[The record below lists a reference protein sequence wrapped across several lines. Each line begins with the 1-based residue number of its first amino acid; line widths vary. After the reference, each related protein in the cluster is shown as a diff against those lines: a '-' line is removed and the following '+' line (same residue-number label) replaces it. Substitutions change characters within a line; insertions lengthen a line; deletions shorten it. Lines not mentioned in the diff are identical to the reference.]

1 MVVSQSKTKQPS
13 GCFFIIYIFKSNK
26 MALSKTSCCR
36 CVGEITF
43 MIKYGKTKSGNQR
56 YICKL
61 CKKTK
66 VDNYTYQAYKPD
78 IDKNIILFT
87 KQGLGIRSTARILKI
102 STTTLLKR
110 IIAIAENSNQPII
123 SKGKV
128 YEVDE
133 MYTYIKHKQNFIW
146 LVYALEKDSKN
157 VVSFNVGKRTNK
169 TLRRVLDSL
178 KLSEAKK
185 IFTDKLKNY
194 RYLIDEKLHCVKRF
208 GTNHIERKNLT
219 FRTHLKRLNR
229 RTICF
234 SRSLVV
240 LVAVLKIYFWS

>member
-1 MVVSQSKTKQPS
+1 
-13 GCFFIIYIFKSNK
+13 
-26 MALSKTSCCR
+26 
-36 CVGEITF
+36 

-61 CKKTK
+61 CKKTRVK
-66 VDNYTYQAYKPD
+66 NYTYQAYKPD
-78 IDKNIILFT
+78 IDESIIQFT
-87 KQGLGIRSTARILKI
+87 KEGLGIRSTARLLKI

-110 IIAIAENSNQPII
+110 IVSIARNITKPII
-123 SKGKV
+123 RKGKT

-133 MYTYIKHKQNFIW
+133 LCTYIRHKKNYIW
-146 LVYALEKDSKN
+146 LVYALEKNSKT

-169 TLRRVLDSL
+169 TLSRVLDTL

-185 IFTDKLKNY
+185 IFTDRLKNY
-194 RYLIDEKLHCVKRF
+194 RYLIDEKLHSVKRF

-219 FRTHLKRLNR
+219 LRTHLKRLNR

-234 SRSLVV
+234 SKSLIV
-240 LVAVLKIYFWS
+240 LISVLKIYFWI

>member
-1 MVVSQSKTKQPS
+1 MGLKQTR
-13 GCFFIIYIFKSNK
+13 CY
-26 MALSKTSCCR
+26 R
-36 CVGEITF
+36 CVGEIKN

-61 CKKTK
+61 CRKTR
-66 VDNYTYQAYKPD
+66 VENYTYQAYKPD
-78 IDKNIILFT
+78 IDKNIIQFT
-87 KQGLGIRSTARILKI
+87 KEGLGIRSTARVLKI

-110 IIAIAENSNQPII
+110 IVVIAKNIHQPII
-123 SKGKV
+123 SRGKT

-133 MYTYIKHKQNFIW
+133 LCTYIRHKRNFIW
-146 LVYALEKDSKN
+146 LVYALEKDSKS

-169 TLRRVLDSL
+169 TLSRVLDSL

-185 IFTDKLKNY
+185 IFTDRLKNY
-194 RYLIDEKLHCVKRF
+194 RYLIDEKLHSVKRF

-219 FRTHLKRLNR
+219 LRTHLKRLNR

-234 SRSLVV
+234 SKSLIV
-240 LVAVLKIYFWS
+240 LISVLKIYFWI